1 MWLFMLFALVIIEMV
16 TETKKENAR
25 RARVE
30 RVLKQTG
37 SKPEDYLP
45 RKYDSEKWLADLD
58 ARTPEYVKLRDRM
71 NSQKNSNNSAKQ

>member
-1 MWLFMLFALVIIEMV
+1 MWLFMLFALLIIEMV

-45 RKYDSEKWLADLD
+45 RQFDAEKWLADLD
-58 ARTPEYVKLRDRM
+58 ARTPEYVKLRDRV
-71 NSQKNSNNSAKQ
+71 NSQKNSNNSDKQ